1 MADTAALNSALNFVS
16 QQRVTIDNSITR
28 LNDATGAA
36 TDQATQLTAVQT
48 NLIQADIPSISTQ
61 LALAQS
67 QQSAL
72 INVIAALGQ
81 GSLFDKL

>member
-1 MADTAALNSALNFVS
+1 MV
-16 QQRVTIDNSITR
+16 
-28 LNDATGAA
+28 
-36 TDQATQLTAVQT
+36 
-48 NLIQADIPSISTQ
+48 
-61 LALAQS
+61 QS